1 MPDRAEATG
10 IERALPYLRC
20 PVCMRGISLFD
31 GPGAGSSVACPVGHT
46 FDIARQ
52 GYLSLLTAGDS
63 TGTGDSTAMVE
74 AREAFLSRGF
84 YDRIARA
91 VSEAI
96 PAEAIPVNGISTGA
110 MSTGAM
116 SIGTH
121 ELCVDLGGGTG
132 FYLTRVLADHPR
144 LVGITLDLSAVA
156 SRRAARAHPRASA
169 IRANVWS
176 PIPIMDGKASHVLSI
191 FSPRNMPEV
200 RRILAPGG
208 SFVMVTPTPQHL
220 VELVERLHLVS
231 VDDRKQE
238 RLDAQ
243 LAGFERLSHSRQHY
257 EVQLDRTDIL
267 AAILMGPSARHVD
280 PAELA
285 GRVATIPEPFGVT
298 VSVDVAAYSPS
309 AMTEAEGRMGE

>member
-1 MPDRAEATG
+1 VVLPVSDTASATG

-20 PVCMRGISLFD
+20 PVCTRELSLL
-31 GPGAGSSVACPVGHT
+31 GGAGSGGKVACPVGHT
-46 FDIARQ
+46 FDVARQ

-63 TGTGDSTAMVE
+63 TSTGDSTAMVE
-74 AREAFLSRGF
+74 AREVFLARGF

-91 VSEAI
+91 VSDAI
-96 PAEAIPVNGISTGA
+96 PANLGGPDTNG
-110 MSTGAM
+110 
-116 SIGTH
+116 
-121 ELCVDLGGGTG
+121 LCVDLGGGTG

-144 LVGITLDLSAVA
+144 LAGITLDLSAVA
-156 SRRAARAHPRASA
+156 SRRAARAHPRVAA

-176 PIPIMDGKASHVLSI
+176 PIPIKDGRASHVLSI

-200 RRILAPGG
+200 RRILEPGG

-220 VELVERLHLVS
+220 VELVERLDLVS

-243 LAGFERLSHSRQHY
+243 LAGFERLSHTRLHY
-257 EVQLDRTDIL
+257 EVQLGRSDIL

-285 GRVATIPEPFGVT
+285 DRVDAIPEPFAVT
-298 VSVDVAAYSPS
+298 VSVDVAAHAPS
-309 AMTEAEGRMGE
+309 AMTEVEGRMAE

>member
-1 MPDRAEATG
+1 VATPVPDRAEASG

-20 PVCMRGISLFD
+20 PVCTRGMSLFG

-63 TGTGDSTAMVE
+63 TSTGDSTAMVE
-74 AREAFLSRGF
+74 AREAFLARGF

-96 PAEAIPVNGISTGA
+96 PAGA
-110 MSTGAM
+110 AG
-116 SIGTH
+116 
-121 ELCVDLGGGTG
+121 LCVDLGGGTG

-220 VELVERLHLVS
+220 VELVERLDLVS

-243 LAGFERLSHSRQHY
+243 LAGFEPLSHSRQHY

-285 GRVATIPEPFGVT
+285 ERVETIPEPFGVT

-309 AMTEAEGRMGE
+309 TMTEAEGRMGE

>member
-1 MPDRAEATG
+1 MP
-10 IERALPYLRC
+10 L
-20 PVCMRGISLFD
+20 
-31 GPGAGSSVACPVGHT
+31 
-46 FDIARQ
+46 
-52 GYLSLLTAGDS
+52 
-63 TGTGDSTAMVE
+63 
-74 AREAFLSRGF
+74 
-84 YDRIARA
+84 
-91 VSEAI
+91 
-96 PAEAIPVNGISTGA
+96 
-110 MSTGAM
+110 
-116 SIGTH
+116 
-121 ELCVDLGGGTG
+121 
-132 FYLTRVLADHPR
+132 
-144 LVGITLDLSAVA
+144 
-156 SRRAARAHPRASA
+156 AARAHPRASA

-176 PIPIMDGKASHVLSI
+176 PIPIMDGTASHVLSI

-220 VELVERLHLVS
+220 VELVERLDLVS

-257 EVQLDRTDIL
+257 EVQLGRTDIL

-285 GRVATIPEPFGVT
+285 ERVETIPEPFGVT

-309 AMTEAEGRMGE
+309 AMTEEEGRMDE

>member
-1 MPDRAEATG
+1 M
-10 IERALPYLRC
+10 
-20 PVCMRGISLFD
+20 SLFG

-63 TGTGDSTAMVE
+63 TSTGDSTAMVE
-74 AREAFLSRGF
+74 AREAFLARGF
-84 YDRIARA
+84 YDRITRA

-96 PAEAIPVNGISTGA
+96 PVGAISTGA
-110 MSTGAM
+110 ISSGAV
-116 SIGTH
+116 

-220 VELVERLHLVS
+220 VELVERLDLVS

-257 EVQLDRTDIL
+257 EVQLGRTDIL

-285 GRVATIPEPFGVT
+285 ERVETIPEPFGVT

-309 AMTEAEGRMGE
+309 EMTEAEGRMGE

>member
-1 MPDRAEATG
+1 VATPVPDRAEATG
-10 IERALPYLRC
+10 IGRALPYLRC
-20 PVCMRGISLFD
+20 PVCTCGTSLFD

-63 TGTGDSTAMVE
+63 TSTGDSTAMVE
-74 AREAFLSRGF
+74 AREAFLARGF

-96 PAEAIPVNGISTGA
+96 PAGGISAGA
-110 MSTGAM
+110 DEPAA
-116 SIGTH
+116 IRANAD

-176 PIPIMDGKASHVLSI
+176 PIPIMDGTASHVLSI

-220 VELVERLHLVS
+220 VELVERLDLVS

-285 GRVATIPEPFGVT
+285 ERVETIPEPFGVT